1 MGNVVTS
8 IDLGSSKICV
18 IISEI
23 DSNGQLQIVGI
34 GKSRCKGIKK
44 GVVVDIEETTKAILE
59 AVTQAENM
67 ADLEVYEAY
76 INIPGGYT
84 KLFRNKGIIAVSSD
98 DKEISFEDVKRVLNS
113 ATIVSIPQDKRII
126 DIIPRQ
132 YIVDGYDEISDPVGM
147 VGIRLE
153 VEADIIVGSTTTVL
167 NLVKSVNKA
176 GIEVLGIVM
185 EPIATS
191 EAVLTKDEKDLGV
204 LLLDIGAGTSDF
216 SVFKNGTLIYSNIL
230 PIAGNHITNDISVGL
245 RLPFNR
251 SEEIKKKF
259 GVAYT
264 KLADD
269 NNVFEINPLGFSNN
283 LEINEMQLSE
293 IIEARIKEIF
303 ELINIDLI
311 KNRVK
316 DKILT
321 GMVITGGGVSYFK
334 GVTELGIE
342 VFGLPV
348 RIGQPFQM
356 GAQEPIFSSAVGLVN
371 YGFKRKLNYYIEYNN
386 VEIKKSRGKKRNKN
400 TKSVMSFL
408 KTIWDEYF

>member
-1 MGNVVTS
+1 MGNIVTS
-8 IDLGSSKICV
+8 LDLGSSKICA

-23 DSNGQLQIVGI
+23 DGNGQLQVVGI
-34 GKSRCKGIKK
+34 GTSRCKGIKK

-84 KLFRNKGIIAVSSD
+84 KLIRNKGIIAVSSD

-113 ATIVSIPQDKRII
+113 ATIVSIPQEQRII

-185 EPIATS
+185 DPIATS
-191 EAVLTKDEKDLGV
+191 EAVLTKDERDLGV

-216 SVFKNGTLIYSNIL
+216 SVFKNGTLIYSNVL

-251 SEEIKKKF
+251 SEEIKKEF

-269 NNVFEINPLGFSNN
+269 NNIFEINPLGFSNN
-283 LEINEMQLSE
+283 LEVSETQLAE
-293 IIEARIKEIF
+293 IIEARIREIF
-303 ELINIDLI
+303 EIINTDLI
-311 KNRVK
+311 KNKVK

-321 GMVITGGGVSYFK
+321 GVVVTGGGVSYFK
-334 GVTELGIE
+334 GITELGIE

-348 RIGQPFQM
+348 RIGQPYQT
-356 GAQEPIFSSAVGLVN
+356 GTQEPIFSSAVGLIN
-371 YGFKRKLNYYIEYNN
+371 YGFKRKLHYYIEYNN
-386 VEIKKSRGKKRNKN
+386 VEIKKSRGKKKSKN
-400 TKSVMSFL
+400 TKGVISFL

>member
-23 DSNGQLQIVGI
+23 DSNGQLQVVGI

-67 ADLEVYEAY
+67 ADLEIYEAY

-84 KLFRNKGIIAVSSD
+84 KLIRNKGIIAVSSD

-113 ATIVSIPQDKRII
+113 ATIVSIPQDQRII

-269 NNVFEINPLGFSNN
+269 NNIFEINPLGFSNN
-283 LEINEMQLSE
+283 LEVNEMQLSE
-293 IIEARIKEIF
+293 IIEARIREIF
-303 ELINIDLI
+303 EIINTDLI

-321 GMVITGGGVSYFK
+321 GIVITGGGVSYFK

-348 RIGQPFQM
+348 RIGQPYQM
-356 GAQEPIFSSAVGLVN
+356 GTQEPIFSSAVGLIN

-386 VEIKKSRGKKRNKN
+386 VEIKKSRGKKRSKN
-400 TKSVMSFL
+400 TKSVMSIL

>member
-23 DSNGQLQIVGI
+23 DSNGQLQVIGI
-34 GKSRCKGIKK
+34 GRSRCKGIKK
-44 GVVVDIEETTKAILE
+44 GVVVDIEETTKAIIE

-84 KLFRNKGIIAVSSD
+84 KLIRNKGIIAVSSD

-113 ATIVSIPQDKRII
+113 ATIVSIPQDQRIV

-132 YIVDGYDEISDPVGM
+132 YIVDGYDGISDPVGM

-167 NLVKSVNKA
+167 NLVKSVNRA
-176 GIEVLGIVM
+176 GIEVLGIIM
-185 EPIATS
+185 EPISTS
-191 EAVLTKDEKDLGV
+191 EAILTKDEKDLGV

-216 SVFKNGTLIYSNIL
+216 SVFRNGTLIYSNIL

-245 RLPFNR
+245 RLPFDR

-283 LEINEMQLSE
+283 LEVNEIQLSE
-293 IIEARIKEIF
+293 IIEARIREIF
-303 ELINIDLI
+303 ELINMDLI

-321 GMVITGGGVSYFK
+321 GVVITGGGVSYFK

-348 RIGQPFQM
+348 RIGQPYQM
-356 GAQEPIFSSAVGLVN
+356 GAQEPIFSSAVGLIN

-386 VEIKKSRGKKRNKN
+386 VEIKKSRGKKRSKN
-400 TKSVMSFL
+400 TKSVISFL

>member
-23 DSNGQLQIVGI
+23 DSNGQLQVVGI

-67 ADLEVYEAY
+67 ADLEIYEAY

-84 KLFRNKGIIAVSSD
+84 KLIKNKGIIAVSSD

-113 ATIVSIPQDKRII
+113 AAIVSIPQDQRII

-153 VEADIIVGSTTTVL
+153 VEADIVLGSTTTVL

-216 SVFKNGTLIYSNIL
+216 SVFKNGALIYSNIL

-269 NNVFEINPLGFSNN
+269 SNIFEINPLGFSNN
-283 LEINEMQLSE
+283 LKVDEKQLSE
-293 IIEARIKEIF
+293 IIEARIREIF

-321 GMVITGGGVSYFK
+321 DVVITGGGASYFK
-334 GVTELGIE
+334 GITELGIE

-348 RIGQPFQM
+348 RIGQPYQM

-371 YGFKRKLNYYIEYNN
+371 YGSKRKLNYYIEYNN
-386 VEIKKSRGKKRNKN
+386 VEIKKGRGKKRSKN

>member
-23 DSNGQLQIVGI
+23 DNNGQLQVIGI
-34 GKSRCKGIKK
+34 GKSKCKGIKK
-44 GVVVDIEETTKAILE
+44 GVVVDIEETAKAVIE

-67 ADLEVYEAY
+67 ADLEICEAY

-84 KLFRNKGIIAVSSD
+84 KLIRNKGIIAVSSD

-113 ATIVSIPQDKRII
+113 ATIVSIPQDQRIV

-132 YIVDGYDEISDPVGM
+132 YIVDGYDGISDPIGM

-167 NLVKSVNKA
+167 NLVKSVNRA
-176 GIEVLGIVM
+176 GIEVLGIIM
-185 EPIATS
+185 EPISTS

-216 SVFKNGTLIYSNIL
+216 SVFRNGILIYSNIL

-245 RLPFNR
+245 RLPFDR

-264 KLADD
+264 KLANND
-269 NNVFEINPLGFSNN
+269 NVFEINPLGFNNN
-283 LEINEMQLSE
+283 LEVNEIQLSE
-293 IIEARIKEIF
+293 IIEARIREIF
-303 ELINIDLI
+303 ELINMDLI

-321 GMVITGGGVSYFK
+321 GIVITGGGVSYFK

-348 RIGQPFQM
+348 RIGQPYQM
-356 GAQEPIFSSAVGLVN
+356 GAQEPIFSSAVGLIN

-386 VEIKKSRGKKRNKN
+386 VEIKKGRGKKRGKN
-400 TKSVMSFL
+400 TKSIMSFL